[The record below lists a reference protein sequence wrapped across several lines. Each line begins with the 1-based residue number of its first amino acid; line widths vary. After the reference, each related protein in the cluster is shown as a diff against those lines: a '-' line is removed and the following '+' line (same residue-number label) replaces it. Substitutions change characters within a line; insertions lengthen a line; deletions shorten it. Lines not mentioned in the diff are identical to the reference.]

1 MSEMCSASHE
11 NHIVRSKTRVLA
23 LRSSQEVLGAY
34 IDARSN
40 TRISGH
46 CMCFSSPQNTPILP
60 TGDMERVH
68 ASVPGINIRY
78 NEI

>member
-1 MSEMCSASHE
+1 
-11 NHIVRSKTRVLA
+11 
-23 LRSSQEVLGAY
+23 
-34 IDARSN
+34 
-40 TRISGH
+40 
-46 CMCFSSPQNTPILP
+46 MCFSSPQNTPILP